1 MERDR
6 GYVQIVHTWIPEG
19 NDPFVCWPLWACV
32 EELRTYWYMRIVLM
46 LRIYVVIVFVS
57 NPIQYMFISSFSTF
71 SMQKRFPLQNCTP
84 KTKKTPP
91 LFRGGIARLVAKL
104 LWLEPGHP
112 DLDSEIQGEK
122 LCEQK
127 RGGYV
132 DNLDDHPPFF
142 WLILLWVHS
151 LKQVSKFCA
160 WTYVFCSKKGK
171 GLSSN
176 HPFLGAK
183 MLVSG
188 QCI

>member
-19 NDPFVCWPLWACV
+19 NDPFVCWPLWVCV
-32 EELRTYWYMRIVLM
+32 EELRTYWYMRIFWCSASM
-46 LRIYVVIVFVS
+46 LSLFLF
-57 NPIQYMFISSFSTF
+57 PIQSNICLYHHFQPFPCKKDSPYKIPH
-71 SMQKRFPLQNCTP
+71 QKL
-84 KTKKTPP
+84 KKIHP

-132 DNLDDHPPFF
+132 DNLDDHPPLFF
-142 WLILLWVHS
+142 GWYPYEYTPWNKLAS
-151 LKQVSKFCA
+151 LRLNICFFA
-160 WTYVFCSKKGK
+160 PKKGNDC
-171 GLSSN
+171 LPII
-176 HPFLGAK
+176 HF
-183 MLVSG
+183 
-188 QCI
+188 